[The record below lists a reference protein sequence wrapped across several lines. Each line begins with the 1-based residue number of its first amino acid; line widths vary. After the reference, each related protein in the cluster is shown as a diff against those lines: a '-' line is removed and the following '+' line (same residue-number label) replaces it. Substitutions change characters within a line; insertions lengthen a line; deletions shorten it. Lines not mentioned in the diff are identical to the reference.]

1 MKKIKFSVLMSI
13 YKNDKVSEV
22 RVAIDSLLN
31 QTLLPNQIVIMEDGK
46 VSKKLDDLLESYVKN
61 NKIIEIYKRDKNL
74 GLGLTLNEGLNYC
87 KFDYVARM
95 DAAIY

>member
-31 QTLLPNQIVIMEDGK
+31 QKTFCFIPGSPFIQFFPHVFVPRKLFKDELLFA
-46 VSKKLDDLLESYVKN
+46 KN
-61 NKIIEIYKRDKNL
+61 AQ
-74 GLGLTLNEGLNYC
+74 G
-87 KFDYVARM
+87 
-95 DAAIY
+95 